1 MLIGRALVRAHVGGG
16 WVASLNA
23 NLFAEAAQFTQR
35 ALEMNYDAETLEQRR
50 RRREESWTPAVW
62 ER

>member
-1 MLIGRALVRAHVGGG
+1 MPAGGG

-23 NLFAEAAQFTQR
+23 NLFAESAQLTQR
-35 ALEMNYDAETLEQRR
+35 SLEMNYDAETLEQRR
-50 RRREESWTPAVW
+50 RRREENWTPAVW